1 MKENNFKLKDV
12 NSKGLYTIMGFR
24 RPNAEHELLAEAF
37 QKVFDIIKR
46 RVNPQS
52 VTVLIHLRSHF

>member
-1 MKENNFKLKDV
+1 
-12 NSKGLYTIMGFR
+12 MGFR
-24 RPNAEHELLAEAF
+24 RPNTEHELLAEAF

-46 RVNPQS
+46 RVNPRS